1 MIADRKTVET
11 DAEANAEGQGVMAD
25 SVSTDFARR
34 LERERDAAVEELR
47 NIANAVLSTWDK
59 DMRDQFQAWAQNR
72 ARATLRAIEEGRK

>member
-1 MIADRKTVET
+1 MSERPTPESDESGFDSWDGAGTV
-11 DAEANAEGQGVMAD
+11 VHIH
-25 SVSTDFARR
+25 VARR

-72 ARATLRAIEEGRK
+72 ARATLRAIEEGKS

>member
-34 LERERDAAVEELR
+34 LERERDAAVEALEL
-47 NIANAVLSTWDK
+47 ICKTYG
-59 DMRDQFQAWAQNR
+59 QWAGEPGPSLTDTVES
-72 ARATLRAIEEGRK
+72 ARATLRAIEEGKR